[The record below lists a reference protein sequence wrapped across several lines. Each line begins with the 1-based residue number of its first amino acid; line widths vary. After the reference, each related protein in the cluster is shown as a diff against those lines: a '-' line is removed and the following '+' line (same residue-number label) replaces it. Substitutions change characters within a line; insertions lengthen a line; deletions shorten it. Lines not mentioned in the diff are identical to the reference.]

1 MTKHKNRETYL
12 EAAIVEM
19 RPMFKANKAPL
30 PKKIK
35 VTCGWPSKSAGRSS
49 KRRIGECWDKSASAD
64 KTTINIIISMV
75 IDNPLE
81 ALDVLAHELVH
92 ATVGNEHG
100 HRGPFK
106 TLARAIG
113 LEGKLTATTA
123 GPELEKHLKGIVKTL
138 GKYPHSKI
146 DFDARKKQS
155 TRMIKVQCENS
166 MNEDCGMIFRTTRR
180 WVDALAARALNFACP
195 ICGGPCKHE

>member
-1 MTKHKNRETYL
+1 MKTQNRETYL
-12 EAAIVEM
+12 GNAITEL
-19 RPMFKANKAPL
+19 RPLFILHGFPI
-30 PKKIK
+30 PKLVK

-49 KRRIGECWDKSASAD
+49 KRRIGECWDKTASAD
-64 KTTINIIISMV
+64 KKTINIIISMV
-75 IDNPLE
+75 IDSPLE

-92 ATVGNEHG
+92 AAVGNECG

-146 DFDARKKQS
+146 DFDARKKQT
-155 TRMIKVQCENS
+155 TRMIKVECQNIVNEN
-166 MNEDCGMIFRTTRR
+166 CGMIFRTTRR
-180 WVDALAARALNFACP
+180 WVDAIERHEMHFNCP
-195 ICGGPCKHE
+195 ICGGPCNHG